1 MIVNPEEILYTVVRK
16 GTILF
21 IVVFFLGL
29 AALGYYM
36 QHRKRNVI
44 GNPYS
49 TIPLDAGAVMEIINL
64 PDFFESL
71 AGDNKIIKELSLVE
85 GLERFTRGVHVIDS
99 LSHRRE
105 LRVFLNSNRL
115 LISFHLIGRDRVVA
129 FFSTTLPPEIRERH
143 LREALSGLEG
153 YSYGVKEYQGS
164 RIYEVQKSNDES
176 LVFHLAYVK
185 GMLICSRSQILVESG
200 IRQCEETEDI
210 RDLPGFSRVA
220 SAAGKNESKLFL
232 VFSNLPRIIGL
243 LTGDPDRGIAA
254 RIGML
259 ASCSETDIYLKR
271 DGLMMSGY
279 IEPTDSSQIL
289 YKYLSH
295 EPANFESYLVIP
307 SNVAM
312 FESLIGYYPSVSGRR
327 TGGESITYL
336 ADIIRP
342 QLNGEATKV
351 CLDIQ
356 GQSIEENKIMLVR
369 LKGRNATEKIFADEI
384 TTAFSA
390 SGKAASEYIIN
401 YRPDD
406 QSNHT
411 IYRLPGE
418 DISGLLYNEFG
429 SSFRSSYA
437 TFYDNWLVLA
447 KEPETLSKFI
457 YDNILSRTL
466 ANDLS
471 YRDFEGTMPSRAGY
485 YYYAVPSR
493 IIPVLAGRFK
503 ENIVNGL
510 VENINSLNRVGAVG
524 YQFMASNEMIYN
536 TLSVSFRGETVKE
549 ASTQWESLLDAVVSS
564 KPMFFTNHT
573 TGRNEI
579 FIQDLRNNVY
589 LINSTG
595 RILWKLPLEEKI
607 KGEPYMI
614 DYYRNGKNQILFATT
629 NYLHLLDRNGN
640 YVERFPV
647 RLRAPASNGLSLF
660 DYEDNQSYRLFIAGN
675 DRIIYAYD
683 KSGNVVR
690 GWEQFKTNGI
700 VTSTIEFFRVSGKDY
715 LVVNDEENMYIL
727 DRRGSPRVNVKEP
740 VARAAGSNL
749 RLTSGSSPRILLSSR
764 QGALK
769 FISFNGDVET
779 KTVGEFSDN
788 HIFEYFDLDGDG
800 SGEYIYIDKGK
811 IGAYNSDL
819 TRMFSENLNTS
830 MIYGPYGLVFSSSD
844 RKIGVVDANNG
855 LIHMFDSKG
864 KDAKGFPLRG
874 STPFSVGKLN
884 GGSSFNLIT
893 GGSDGFL
900 YNYEV
905 TR

>member
-1 MIVNPEEILYTVVRK
+1 VIKK
-16 GTILF
+16 GTVLF
-21 IVVFFLGL
+21 IVVLFLAL
-29 AALGYYM
+29 AALGYYI
-36 QHRKRNVI
+36 QQRKRAVI

-49 TIPLDAGAVMEIINL
+49 TIPQDAGAVMEVINL

-71 AGDNKIIKELSLVE
+71 ASDNEIIEELSLIE
-85 GLERFTRGVHVIDS
+85 GMEKFTRSVYVIDS
-99 LSHRRE
+99 LSHRRD
-105 LRVFLNSNRL
+105 LRGFLNNNRV

-129 FFSTTLPPEIRERH
+129 FFSAALPPEIRERH
-143 LREALSGLEG
+143 MRESLSGLEG
-153 YSYGVKEYQGS
+153 YTYGVKEYQGS
-164 RIYEVQKSNDES
+164 RIYELQKDNDAS
-176 LVFHLAYVK
+176 MVLYLSYIK
-185 GMLICSRSQILVESG
+185 GMLICSRSGILVESG
-200 IRQCEETEDI
+200 IRQSEEPEDI
-210 RDLPGFSRVA
+210 RALPGFSRVA
-220 SAAGKNESKLFL
+220 SAAGKNENKIFL

-259 ASCSETDIYLKR
+259 ASCSETDIYLKK

-279 IEPTDSSQIL
+279 IETTDSSQIL

-312 FESLIGYYPSVSGRR
+312 FESLIGHYPATSGRR
-327 TGGESITYL
+327 TGGESLTYL

-356 GQSIEENKIMLVR
+356 GQTIEENSIMLLR
-369 LKGRNATEKIFADEI
+369 LKGRSATEKVFADEI

-390 SGKAASEYIIN
+390 TGKPSSEYIIN
-401 YRPDD
+401 WRPDD
-406 QSNHT
+406 QSDYT
-411 IYRLPGE
+411 IYLLPGE
-418 DISGLLYNEFG
+418 DLSGLLYHEFG
-429 SSFRSSYA
+429 SGFSSSYA

-447 KEPETLSKFI
+447 KRPETLSKFI

-485 YYYAVPSR
+485 YYYSVPSR
-493 IIPVLAGRFK
+493 IISVLSGRFK
-503 ENIVNGL
+503 ESIVNGL
-510 VENINSLNRVGAVG
+510 VENINSLNKVGAVG
-524 YQFMASNEMIYN
+524 YQFMSSNGMIYN

-549 ASTQWESLLDAVVSS
+549 ASTQWESLLDTMISS
-564 KPMFFTNHT
+564 KPMFFTNHY

-579 FIQDLRNNVY
+579 FIQDLNNNVY
-589 LINSTG
+589 LINSAG
-595 RILWKLPLEEKI
+595 RILWKLSLEEKI
-607 KGEPYMI
+607 KGDPYMI
-614 DYYRNGKNQILFATT
+614 DYYRNGKNQILFATE

-647 RLRAPASNGLSLF
+647 RLRARASNGLSMF
-660 DYEDNQSYRLFIAGN
+660 DYEDNQNYRLFIAGS

-683 KSGNVVR
+683 KSGSVVR

-700 VTSTIEFFRVSGKDY
+700 VTSEIEFFRVSGKDY
-715 LVVNDEENMYIL
+715 LVVNDEENIYIL
-727 DRRGSPRVNVKEP
+727 DRRGNTRVDVKEP
-740 VARAAGSNL
+740 VARAAGSSL

-764 QGALK
+764 QGTLK

-779 KTVGEFSDN
+779 KSIDEFSDH

-800 SGEYIYIDKGK
+800 SGDYIYIDNGK
-811 IGAYNSDL
+811 IIAYNSDL
-819 TRMFSENLNTS
+819 SRMFSESLNTNR
-830 MIYGPYGLVFSSSD
+830 IFGPYGLVFSSAD
-844 RKIGVVDANNG
+844 RKIGLVEANNG

-864 KDAKGFPLRG
+864 KNARGFPLRG
-874 STPFSVGKLN
+874 SAPFSVGKFS
-884 GGSSFNLIT
+884 GGNSFNLIT
-893 GGSDGFL
+893 GGSDSFL
-900 YNYEV
+900 YNYEI